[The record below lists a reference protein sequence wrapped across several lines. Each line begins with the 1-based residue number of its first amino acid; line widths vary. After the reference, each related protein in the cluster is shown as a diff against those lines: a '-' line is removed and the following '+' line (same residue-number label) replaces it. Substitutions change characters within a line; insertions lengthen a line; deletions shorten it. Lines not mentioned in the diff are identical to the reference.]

1 MQRSNNFEHGEK
13 EAKMKHDQSKKLFER
28 AMNVL
33 VEGCSSASRG
43 PMNYK
48 PFPPY
53 VREGRGSRVW
63 DVDGN
68 EYIDWQLSF
77 GCLPLGHA
85 HPKIV
90 DIVREKVEGGTHFA
104 SALEVEVETAELIVN
119 MLPHADKVRFANT
132 GTEACMTAVRMARG
146 ITGRRKVLKFEGHYH
161 GWYDGLL
168 VSSNPQPVTTLGH
181 PNDPVRI
188 PDSSG
193 LTPGSWEDTI
203 VCVWNDEEALERV
216 METYGREIA
225 CVVTEPA
232 MSNMGVI
239 PPKPGYLRKMQ
250 DLCRAYGA
258 LFYLD
263 DTVTGFRV
271 APGGAAELYG
281 LQPDIVTFGKALGQG
296 FPVAAIAGPNHI
308 MESIEYGKVLHYGSH
323 NASRL
328 GLYATKTMLEEMC
341 KDDFAG
347 YKKLESVGEQVT
359 KRLNQVAKDVGKH
372 KMIVQNIGSMF
383 HPVFT
388 DLDEITNYREFC
400 ATADLKKYGDFA
412 AKMREQGIFFTGN
425 RILHNLS
432 CTEHS
437 QEDIDATI
445 EAAGKAL
452 DQI

>member
-1 MQRSNNFEHGEK
+1 MQMTESEK
-13 EAKMKHDQSKKLFER
+13 FFQR
-28 AMNVL
+28 AMKVL

-48 PFPPY
+48 PYPPY
-53 VREGRGSRVW
+53 MREGKGARIW

-68 EYIDWQLSF
+68 EFIDWQLSF

-90 DIVREKVEGGTHFA
+90 EIVQEKVAGGTHFA
-104 SALEVEVETAELIVN
+104 TALEVEVETAELMVN
-119 MLPHADKVRFANT
+119 MLPHVDKVRFANT

-146 ITGRRKVLKFEGHYH
+146 ITGKRKVLKFEGHYH

-168 VSSNPQPVTTLGH
+168 VSTNPQPVTTLGH

-193 LTPGSWEDTI
+193 LTPGSIEDTL

-216 METYGREIA
+216 LEVHSRDIA
-225 CVVTEPA
+225 CLVMEGV

-239 PPKPGYLRKMQ
+239 PPKPGYLKRAQ
-250 DLCRAYGA
+250 ELCRAYKV

-263 DTVTGFRV
+263 ETVTGFRV

-281 LQPDIVTFGKALGQG
+281 LQPDIVTYGKALGQG
-296 FPVAAIAGPNHI
+296 FPVAAIAGPDHI

-323 NASRL
+323 NAPRL
-328 GLYATKTMLEEMC
+328 GLYAAKTMLEEMS
-341 KDDFAG
+341 KDNFANF
-347 YKKLESVGEQVT
+347 KKISDIGEQMT
-359 KRLNQVAKDVGKH
+359 RRLNLVAKETGQNMV
-372 KMIVQNIGSMF
+372 VQNVGSMF

-388 DLDEITNYREFC
+388 DLDAITGYRDFC
-400 ATADLKKYGDFA
+400 VTVDLAKYGVFSQL
-412 AKMREQGIFFTGN
+412 MRDQGIFFSGN
-425 RILHNLS
+425 KILHNLS
-432 CTEHS
+432 CTEHTQS
-437 QEDIDATI
+437 DIDVSI

-452 DQI
+452 EQMAK

>member
-1 MQRSNNFEHGEK
+1 
-13 EAKMKHDQSKKLFER
+13 MKHDQSKQLFER
-28 AMNVL
+28 AMEVL

-53 VREGRGSRVW
+53 FREGRGSRVW

-104 SALEVEVETAELIVN
+104 SALEVEVETAELIVD
-119 MLPHADKVRFANT
+119 MLPYADKVRFANT

-146 ITGRRKVLKFEGHYH
+146 ITGRRKILKFEGHYH

-203 VCVWNDEEALERV
+203 VCVWNDEDALERV
-216 METYGREIA
+216 MEAHGREIA

-271 APGGAAELYG
+271 APGGSAELYG

-328 GLYATKTMLEEMC
+328 GLYATKTMLEEMR

-347 YKKLESVGEQVT
+347 YKKLRKVGEQVT
-359 KRLNQVAKDVGKH
+359 TRLNQIAKDVGKH
-372 KMIVQNIGSMF
+372 KMIVQNVGSMF

-388 DLDEITNYREFC
+388 ELDEITSYREFC
-400 ATADLKKYGDFA
+400 ATADLQKYADFA
-412 AKMREQGIFFTGN
+412 HKMREQGIFFTGN

-452 DQI
+452 DQM

>member
-1 MQRSNNFEHGEK
+1 MQMTESEK
-13 EAKMKHDQSKKLFER
+13 FFQR
-28 AMNVL
+28 AMKVL

-48 PFPPY
+48 PYPPY
-53 VREGRGSRVW
+53 MREGKGARIW

-68 EYIDWQLSF
+68 EFIDWQLSF

-90 DIVREKVEGGTHFA
+90 EIVQEKVAGGTHFA
-104 SALEVEVETAELIVN
+104 TALEVEVETAELMVN
-119 MLPHADKVRFANT
+119 MLPHVDKVRFANT

-146 ITGRRKVLKFEGHYH
+146 ITGKRKVLKFEGHYH

-168 VSSNPQPVTTLGH
+168 VSTNPQPLTTLGH

-193 LTPGSWEDTI
+193 LTPGSIEDTL

-216 METYGREIA
+216 LEAHSRDIA
-225 CVVTEPA
+225 CLVMEGV

-239 PPKPGYLRKMQ
+239 PPKPGYLKRAQ
-250 DLCRAYGA
+250 ELCRAYKV

-263 DTVTGFRV
+263 ETVTGFRV

-281 LQPDIVTFGKALGQG
+281 LQPDIVTYGKALGQG
-296 FPVAAIAGPNHI
+296 FPVAAIAGPDHI

-323 NASRL
+323 NAPRL
-328 GLYATKTMLEEMC
+328 GLYAAKTMLEEMS
-341 KDDFAG
+341 KDNFANF
-347 YKKLESVGEQVT
+347 KKISDIGEQMT
-359 KRLNQVAKDVGKH
+359 RRLNLAAKETGQNMV
-372 KMIVQNIGSMF
+372 VQNVGSMF

-388 DLDEITNYREFC
+388 NLDAITGYRDFCGTVDL
-400 ATADLKKYGDFA
+400 AKYGVFSQL
-412 AKMREQGIFFTGN
+412 MRDQGIFFSGN
-425 RILHNLS
+425 KILHNLS
-432 CTEHS
+432 CTEHTQS
-437 QEDIDATI
+437 DIDVSI
-445 EAAGKAL
+445 EAAENAL
-452 DQI
+452 EQMAK

>member
-1 MQRSNNFEHGEK
+1 MQMTESEK
-13 EAKMKHDQSKKLFER
+13 FFQR
-28 AMNVL
+28 AMKVL

-48 PFPPY
+48 PYPPY
-53 VREGRGSRVW
+53 MREGKGARIW

-68 EYIDWQLSF
+68 EFIDWQLSF

-90 DIVREKVEGGTHFA
+90 EIVQEKVAGGTHFA
-104 SALEVEVETAELIVN
+104 TALEVEVETAELMVN
-119 MLPHADKVRFANT
+119 MLPHVDKVRFANT

-146 ITGRRKVLKFEGHYH
+146 ITGKRKVLKFEGHYH

-168 VSSNPQPVTTLGH
+168 VSTNPQPVTTLGH

-193 LTPGSWEDTI
+193 LTPGSIEDTL
-203 VCVWNDEEALERV
+203 VCVWNEEEALERV
-216 METYGREIA
+216 LEVHSRDIA
-225 CVVTEPA
+225 CLVMEGV

-239 PPKPGYLRKMQ
+239 PPKPGYLKRAQ
-250 DLCRAYGA
+250 ELCRAYKV

-263 DTVTGFRV
+263 ETVTGFRV

-281 LQPDIVTFGKALGQG
+281 LQPDIVTYGKALGQG
-296 FPVAAIAGPNHI
+296 FPVAAIAGPDHI

-323 NASRL
+323 NAPRL
-328 GLYATKTMLEEMC
+328 GLYAAKTMLEEMS
-341 KDDFAG
+341 KDNFANF
-347 YKKLESVGEQVT
+347 KKISDIGEQMT
-359 KRLNQVAKDVGKH
+359 RRLNLVAKETGQNMV
-372 KMIVQNIGSMF
+372 VQNVGSMF

-388 DLDEITNYREFC
+388 DLDAITGYRDFC
-400 ATADLKKYGDFA
+400 GTVDLAKYGVFSQL
-412 AKMREQGIFFTGN
+412 MRDQGIFFSGN
-425 RILHNLS
+425 KILHNLS
-432 CTEHS
+432 CTEHTQS
-437 QEDIDATI
+437 DIDVSI

-452 DQI
+452 EQMAK

>member
-1 MQRSNNFEHGEK
+1 MQMTESEK
-13 EAKMKHDQSKKLFER
+13 FFQR
-28 AMNVL
+28 AMKVL

-48 PFPPY
+48 PYPPY
-53 VREGRGSRVW
+53 MREGKGARIW

-68 EYIDWQLSF
+68 EFIDWQLSF

-90 DIVREKVEGGTHFA
+90 EIVQEKVAGGTHFA
-104 SALEVEVETAELIVN
+104 TALEVEVETAELMVN
-119 MLPHADKVRFANT
+119 MLPHVDKVRFANT

-146 ITGRRKVLKFEGHYH
+146 ITGKRKVLKFEGHYH

-168 VSSNPQPVTTLGH
+168 VSTNPQPVTTLGH

-193 LTPGSWEDTI
+193 LTPGSIEDTL

-216 METYGREIA
+216 LEAHSRDIA
-225 CVVTEPA
+225 CLVMEGV

-239 PPKPGYLRKMQ
+239 PPKPGYLKRAQ
-250 DLCRAYGA
+250 ELCRAYKV

-263 DTVTGFRV
+263 ETVTGFRV

-281 LQPDIVTFGKALGQG
+281 LQPDIVTYGKALGQG
-296 FPVAAIAGPNHI
+296 FPVAAIAGPDHI

-323 NASRL
+323 NAPRL
-328 GLYATKTMLEEMC
+328 GLYAAKTMLEEMS
-341 KDDFAG
+341 KDNFANF
-347 YKKLESVGEQVT
+347 KKISDIGEQMT
-359 KRLNQVAKDVGKH
+359 RRLNLVAKETGQNMV
-372 KMIVQNIGSMF
+372 VQNVGSMF

-388 DLDEITNYREFC
+388 DLDAITGYRDFC
-400 ATADLKKYGDFA
+400 GTVDLAKYGVFSQL
-412 AKMREQGIFFTGN
+412 MRDQGIFFSGN
-425 RILHNLS
+425 KILHNLS
-432 CTEHS
+432 CTEHTQS
-437 QEDIDATI
+437 DIDVSI

-452 DQI
+452 EQMAK

>member
-1 MQRSNNFEHGEK
+1 MQMTESEK
-13 EAKMKHDQSKKLFER
+13 FFQR
-28 AMNVL
+28 AMKVL

-48 PFPPY
+48 PYPPY
-53 VREGRGSRVW
+53 MREGKGARIW

-68 EYIDWQLSF
+68 EFIDWQLSF

-90 DIVREKVEGGTHFA
+90 EIVQEKVAGGTHFA
-104 SALEVEVETAELIVN
+104 TALEVEVETAELMVN
-119 MLPHADKVRFANT
+119 MLPHVDKVRFANT

-146 ITGRRKVLKFEGHYH
+146 ITGKRKVLKFEGHYH

-168 VSSNPQPVTTLGH
+168 VSTNPQPITTLGH

-193 LTPGSWEDTI
+193 LTPGSIEDTL

-216 METYGREIA
+216 LEVHSRDIA
-225 CVVTEPA
+225 CLVMEGV

-239 PPKPGYLRKMQ
+239 PPKPGYLKRAQ
-250 DLCRAYGA
+250 ELCRAYKV

-263 DTVTGFRV
+263 ETVTGFRV

-281 LQPDIVTFGKALGQG
+281 LQPDIVTYGKALGQG
-296 FPVAAIAGPNHI
+296 FPVAAIAGPDHI

-323 NASRL
+323 NAPRL
-328 GLYATKTMLEEMC
+328 GLYAAKTMLEEMS
-341 KDDFAG
+341 KDNFANF
-347 YKKLESVGEQVT
+347 KKISDIGEQMT
-359 KRLNQVAKDVGKH
+359 RRLNLVAKETGQNMV
-372 KMIVQNIGSMF
+372 VQNVGSMF

-388 DLDEITNYREFC
+388 DLDAITGYRDFC
-400 ATADLKKYGDFA
+400 GTVDLAKYGVFSQL
-412 AKMREQGIFFTGN
+412 MRDQGIFFSGN
-425 RILHNLS
+425 KILHNLS
-432 CTEHS
+432 CTEHTQS
-437 QEDIDATI
+437 DIDVSI

-452 DQI
+452 EQMAK

>member
-1 MQRSNNFEHGEK
+1 MEMTRSH
-13 EAKMKHDQSKKLFER
+13 ALFTR
-28 AMNVL
+28 AMEVL

-53 VREGRGSRVW
+53 MRRGQGARIW

-85 HPKIV
+85 HPAIV
-90 DIVREKVEGGTHFA
+90 EVVQEQVAGGTHFA
-104 SALEVEVETAELIVN
+104 TALEVEVETAELMVGL
-119 MLPHADKVRFANT
+119 LPHVDKVRFANT
-132 GTEACMTAVRMARG
+132 GTEACMTGVRMARG
-146 ITGRRKVLKFEGHYH
+146 ITGKRKVLKFEGHYH

-168 VSSNPQPVTTLGH
+168 VSSNPQSVTTLGH

-193 LTPGSWEDTI
+193 LTPGSWEDTL
-203 VCVWNDEEALERV
+203 VCVWNDIDALER
-216 METYGREIA
+216 MLKAHGHDIA
-225 CVVTEPA
+225 CVVMEGA

-239 PPKPGYLRKMQ
+239 PPKPGYLQQVQEM
-250 DLCRAYGA
+250 CRAHDV

-263 DTVTGFRV
+263 ETVTGFRV

-281 LQPDIVTFGKALGQG
+281 LQPDIVTYGKALGQG
-296 FPVAAIAGPNHI
+296 FPVAAIAGPAHI

-323 NASRL
+323 NAPRL
-328 GLYATKTMLEEMC
+328 GLYAAKTMLEEMS
-341 KDDFAG
+341 KDNNAG
-347 YKKLESVGEQVT
+347 WTRMNDIGEQMT
-359 KRLNQVAKDVGKH
+359 RRLNQAAQETGQNMV
-372 KMIVQNIGSMF
+372 VQNVGSMF

-388 DLDEITNYREFC
+388 DLEAITGYRDFC
-400 ATADLKKYGDFA
+400 GTADLAKYGAFSQL
-412 AKMREQGIFFTGN
+412 MRDQGVFFTGN

-432 CTEHS
+432 CTEHT
-437 QEDIDATI
+437 QADVDTTI
-445 EAAGKAL
+445 EAAYRAL
-452 DQI
+452 DQLAKPVR

>member
-1 MQRSNNFEHGEK
+1 MQMTESEK
-13 EAKMKHDQSKKLFER
+13 FFQR
-28 AMNVL
+28 AMKVL

-48 PFPPY
+48 PYPPY
-53 VREGRGSRVW
+53 MREGKGARIW

-68 EYIDWQLSF
+68 EFIDWQLSF

-90 DIVREKVEGGTHFA
+90 EIVQEKVTGGTHFA
-104 SALEVEVETAELIVN
+104 TALEVEVETAELMVN
-119 MLPHADKVRFANT
+119 MLPHVDKVRFANT

-146 ITGRRKVLKFEGHYH
+146 ITGKRKVLKFEGHYH

-168 VSSNPQPVTTLGH
+168 VSTNPQPLTTLGH

-193 LTPGSWEDTI
+193 LTPGSIEDTL

-216 METYGREIA
+216 LEAHGRDIA
-225 CVVTEPA
+225 CLVMEGV

-239 PPKPGYLRKMQ
+239 PPKPGYLKRAQ
-250 DLCRAYGA
+250 ELCRAYKV

-263 DTVTGFRV
+263 ETVTGFRV

-281 LQPDIVTFGKALGQG
+281 LQPDIVTYGKALGQG
-296 FPVAAIAGPNHI
+296 FPVAAIAGPDHI

-323 NASRL
+323 NAPRL
-328 GLYATKTMLEEMC
+328 GLYAAKTMLEEMS
-341 KDDFAG
+341 KDNFANF
-347 YKKLESVGEQVT
+347 KKISDIGEQMT
-359 KRLNQVAKDVGKH
+359 RRLNLAAKETGQNMV
-372 KMIVQNIGSMF
+372 VQNVGSMF

-388 DLDEITNYREFC
+388 NLDAITGYRDFCGTVDL
-400 ATADLKKYGDFA
+400 AKYGVFSQL
-412 AKMREQGIFFTGN
+412 MRDQGIFFSGN
-425 RILHNLS
+425 KILHNLS
-432 CTEHS
+432 CTEHTQS
-437 QEDIDATI
+437 DIDVSI
-445 EAAGKAL
+445 EAAENAL
-452 DQI
+452 EQMAK